1 MGDLDG
7 PLSGQLDYDSNSE
20 ERNVTPIFNST
31 ESVDLGTSDQPK
43 ELKIGSSPSLDER
56 SRLIDLL
63 RSYLDVFAW
72 SYENMPGLDPSTV
85 QHHLPIL
92 PYAKPVKQRLR
103 RLQP

>member
-43 ELKIGSSPSLDER
+43 ELKIGSSLYLDKK
-56 SRLIDLL
+56 SRLINLL

-72 SYENMPGLDPSTV
+72 SYEDMPGLNPSIV
-85 QHHLPIL
+85 QHYLPIL
-92 PYAKPVKQRLR
+92 PHANQLSRD
-103 RLQP
+103 